1 MDKNEGNTTKETA
14 KNVMAENLLE
24 CARCGLDHAQIKF
37 MPFTNPPEVA
47 SHWAM
52 CPELNEPILMSLVRN
67 EDTAVDKNVARN
79 VIRYMAKDA
88 IMVQNACNMSGVAIE
103 LGNYMPKLREALSA
117 LGECT
122 DTDAINKHP
131 IVQMFASAL
140 HYHSGMGMS
149 NPGAYSKAYSACC
162 DLASEDNS
170 NKGE

>member
-1 MDKNEGNTTKETA
+1 MDKNE
-14 KNVMAENLLE
+14 
-24 CARCGLDHAQIKF
+24 
-37 MPFTNPPEVA
+37 
-47 SHWAM
+47 
-52 CPELNEPILMSLVRN
+52 
-67 EDTAVDKNVARN
+67 ARN
-79 VIRYMAKDA
+79 MIRYMAKNA

-103 LGNYMPKLREALSA
+103 LGGYMPKLRQALSV

-162 DLASEDNS
+162 DLASENNS